1 MQAELVS
8 SNNQILTLQYKRLIA
23 LRLYEIHK
31 FSVKIIYTEA
41 QLGNSFHGM
50 ILATYY

>member
-1 MQAELVS
+1 MQVELFS

-31 FSVKIIYTEA
+31 FSVKIIYRAA
-41 QLGNSFHGM
+41 QSEEPFHGM
-50 ILATYY
+50 ILATYQ